1 MEKTICLFI
10 MFLQALCLSAA
21 AAEDETVTYSDIS
34 IGGILPENG
43 KEIPSAADREIIL
56 SFTGRVVIDKD
67 KSVFM
72 MADAGSPTVFESLT
86 ALNVRQSVWG
96 MFIPRD
102 LMAKSTGGIK
112 VRIYAYDG
120 NGLPVKG
127 NKGEYTELTYTCY

>member
-43 KEIPSAADREIIL
+43 KEITSAADREIII
-56 SFTGRVVIDKD
+56 SFTGSVVIDKE

-72 MADAGSPTVFESLT
+72 MADADIPMKFESIT
-86 ALNVRQSVWG
+86 ALNDRQSVWG

-120 NGLPVKG
+120 NGLPIRG
-127 NKGEYTELTYTCY
+127 NKGEYTELTYTC